1 MSLAQYLA
9 LNSRP
14 EVAEVFDL
22 WRGFDFE
29 IQEQKQKRIGRIS
42 PCRFPPFP
50 KVFPPNPDAKKTF
63 EAERKFV
70 CPIPLGEYRVRDI
83 LLTYFSWCNDS
94 KCNRGHFHFSA
105 S

>member
-14 EVAEVFDL
+14 EVAGVFDL

-29 IQEQKQKRIGRIS
+29 IQEQKQKRIGRTS
-42 PCRFPPFP
+42 PYPFLPFP
-50 KVFPPNPDAKKTF
+50 KVFPPNPHGKKIF
-63 EAERKFV
+63 EAERKFF

-83 LLTYFSWCNDS
+83 SQIYFSWCSDNKYS
-94 KCNRGHFHFSA
+94 REYCRSFVF
-105 S
+105 